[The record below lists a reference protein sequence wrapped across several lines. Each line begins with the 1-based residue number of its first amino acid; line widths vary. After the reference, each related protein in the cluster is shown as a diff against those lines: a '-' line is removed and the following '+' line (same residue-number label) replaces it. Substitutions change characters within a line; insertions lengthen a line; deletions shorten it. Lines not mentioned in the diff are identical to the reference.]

1 MTKNIGIII
10 IFLLLTGIGFILT
23 NLPSN
28 NQPILTLS
36 STESTTVY
44 KIDFYKQY
52 AVYSTKTNGFSG
64 PIKREEQLQYSKK
77 LNFNKLKKEI
87 YNIPQREHRLLGK
100 NKLENITIMIDNK
113 KNIYKL

>member
-64 PIKREEQLQYSKK
+64 PIKREEQLQYSKRNNCRNSNVSNSFRN
-77 LNFNKLKKEI
+77 LFYE
-87 YNIPQREHRLLGK
+87 
-100 NKLENITIMIDNK
+100 
-113 KNIYKL
+113 